1 MKRNNPV
8 LARLAELQVE
18 AVGTGSALADVDD
31 LLQRIAATLNTGQLN
46 AFEVERLSAIATSQ
60 GGSPNSIPE
69 IGISAGYGSGKTY
82 CAHAVAVKM
91 AALNQGFVG
100 CVMEPTSDMVR
111 RIWAPKFEDFLDSFG
126 IPYTPRVAPYVSH
139 TLHFPGGDSTILG
152 LSFENYQR
160 IVGDERQWELL
171 PLMF

>member
-18 AVGTGSALADVDD
+18 AVGTRSALADVDD
-31 LLQRIAATLNTGQLN
+31 LLQRIAATLNPGQLN
-46 AFEVERLSAIATSQ
+46 AFEVERLSAIAASQ
-60 GGSPNSIPE
+60 GGAPASIPE

-111 RIWAPKFEDFLDSFG
+111 RIWAPKIRGL
-126 IPYTPRVAPYVSH
+126 PRQFWHP
-139 TLHFPGGDSTILG
+139 LHPKGGAV
-152 LSFENYQR
+152 R
-160 IVGDERQWELL
+160 
-171 PLMF
+171 